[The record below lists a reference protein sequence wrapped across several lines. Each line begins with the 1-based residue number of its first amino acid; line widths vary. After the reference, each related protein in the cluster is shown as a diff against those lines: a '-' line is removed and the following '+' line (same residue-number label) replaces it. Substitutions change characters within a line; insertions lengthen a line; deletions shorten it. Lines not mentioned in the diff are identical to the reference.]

1 MVVSAGRFGPY
12 VKHDGKYVSI
22 PASLSPLSITL
33 EEAQELIEKKRQDD
47 SNKILATYSEE
58 SGLQVLNGRFGPY
71 IAFNKKNYKIPK
83 GTDAASLTLEQCREI
98 IAKQDAEPTA
108 KKPARRKA
116 ASAKKK

>member
-1 MVVSAGRFGPY
+1 MKVS
-12 VKHDGKYVSI
+12 GKSK
-22 PASLSPLSITL
+22 PSATKKRTSLFQRGYETAR
-33 EEAQELIEKKRQDD
+33 EEKKRQDD

-58 SGLQVLNGRFGPY
+58 PGLQVLNGRFGPY

-83 GTDAASLTLEQCREI
+83 GTDAASLSLEQCREI